1 MPISNLDAKVVLIT
15 GETQLKGELVKCKI
29 YLKKSSKDRSK
40 GKGGAEYKREREKRR
55 RENVCTCLIRVP
67 KEKGKKKEKKR
78 ETEALLKEK
87 AKNFPKVIKHSKL
100 QIEEAQ

>member
-1 MPISNLDAKVVLIT
+1 MSNQSSKR
-15 GETQLKGELVKCKI
+15 KGE
-29 YLKKSSKDRSK
+29 
-40 GKGGAEYKREREKRR
+40 
-55 RENVCTCLIRVP
+55 
-67 KEKGKKKEKKR
+67 KKEKKR